1 MKTAYLRFA
10 HFAKC
15 FAGRFPLETFRL
27 IWTVPVC
34 SICLRCCPL
43 KPMQKTCPKKPRR
56 LTTETIMPIYK
67 SLKQYKLRIF
77 CVLSS

>member
-1 MKTAYLRFA
+1 MAYLRFA

-15 FAGRFPLETFRL
+15 FAGRFFFRNTSVNM
-27 IWTVPVC
+27 TVPVC

-43 KPMQKTCPKKPRR
+43 KPKQKTCPKKPRR
-56 LTTETIMPIYK
+56 LTTKTIMPIYK
-67 SLKQYKLRIF
+67 SLKQYKFRVF